1 MNTVAIFPNFDIGQ
15 NSTTRCVGSPPVPR
29 LLAVPGPGAADAV
42 VVVVQQAAPHHH
54 PALGPAPGPAPRPRQ
69 GEGVGPGQHAQR
81 QPRHGG
87 HRGEAA
93 GERGISI
100 GLIKN

>member
-1 MNTVAIFPNFDIGQ
+1 MNTVAHSHR
-15 NSTTRCVGSPPVPR
+15 NSTTRCAAHCPPVPC

-54 PALGPAPGPAPRPRQ
+54 PALHRRGQ

-81 QPRHGG
+81 QPGHGG
-87 HRGEAA
+87 HRREAA
-93 GERGISI
+93 ERYGSA
-100 GLIKN
+100 LD